1 MRDTE
6 LLIDQAT
13 GAIVESIDSTL
24 TAQPERF
31 VFGDNL
37 GISVTPLERNTGFD
51 AADKPWR
58 LIDMSNK
65 TIKVAIGTKERT
77 PTNGTFN
84 INTIDDIA
92 YNVSGEDLE
101 TALNT
106 DATITSEGGCKVSAL
121 SKGGWKVTFLTLGA
135 KTALTSST
143 NDLTPTATLSIDTIN
158 AGGASEFA
166 AFFIRTETNAASS
179 GTLLNDID
187 SLTYTVATI
196 QAPDAATNQ
205 PAIYSFEL
213 VGLPVGGT
221 FSIGLDSAFT
231 RQIGY
236 DADSEEI
243 NEALIQLTQLA
254 SADSVSVEGS
264 SKSFA
269 VSISPDVSAFTASA
283 DVTNLQ
289 GLNGKQGELNINTVE
304 MIELLNGNS
313 TAQGTFEIVLDDSAG
328 TSKTIHQSS
337 VEIAQDVISSNA
349 PAPSPLIEYAL
360 KSDLDALQV
369 EVDAIEA
376 RDWVEVP
383 AGSVNGFT
391 PSNGYPAFVVSVLFT
406 LNGTA
411 EFFPENIGSLIVDDR
426 PSIQYGHGSATIRT
440 FNSVQ
445 FNRRY
450 ISRWTG
456 STWGDWNQLAN
467 ADEVVDLTTAQ
478 TAAGEKTFTDEL
490 RATGQTAVEGS
501 SVMTRELVDERDFLG
516 LVNIWSPP
524 YSRYQVA
531 NNGTGSSA
539 ITVSSN
545 GVLLQ
550 SGTATNGYGRVR
562 FLTEPVGAS
571 YYLPLTRP
579 CGVAINFV
587 YAQTSVTATN
597 AVFRLLYGTQ
607 TAVQSADANALTVSG
622 FGCEITSDGT
632 NHKIRAVTHDGTIYT
647 AGTWVNFATGDNR
660 QGNRVL
666 AVETDGVGN
675 ITAKISGDHG
685 AKPFI
690 EATTTG
696 GPTSDGSGINAQVTA
711 HCAGDSTITPTQ
723 TTVYIRAVKIKSF

>member
-1 MRDTE
+1 VRDTE

-65 TIKVAIGTKERT
+65 TIKVAIGTKERN

-92 YNVSGEDLE
+92 YNVSGEELE

-135 KTALTSST
+135 KTALTSTT

-158 AGGASEFA
+158 AGGATEFA
-166 AFFIRTETNAASS
+166 SFFIRTETNAASS
-179 GTLLNDID
+179 GTLLDDID
-187 SLTYTVATI
+187 ALAYTVATV
-196 QAPDAATNQ
+196 QAPDAVTNQ

-254 SADSVSVEGS
+254 SAESVSVEGS
-264 SKSFA
+264 AKSFA
-269 VSISPDVSAFTASA
+269 VSISPDVASFTASA

-360 KSDLDALQV
+360 KSDLDALQA
-369 EVDAIEA
+369 EVDAI
-376 RDWVEVP
+376 
-383 AGSVNGFT
+383 
-391 PSNGYPAFVVSVLFT
+391 
-406 LNGTA
+406 
-411 EFFPENIGSLIVDDR
+411 
-426 PSIQYGHGSATIRT
+426 
-440 FNSVQ
+440 
-445 FNRRY
+445 
-450 ISRWTG
+450 TG
-456 STWGDWNQLAN
+456 NY
-467 ADEVVDLTTAQ
+467 VDLTTAQ
-478 TAAGEKTFTDEL
+478 TIAGEKTFTDASTFNSGVSISGSTTTFQGNFNGNNSGNFCL
-490 RATGQTAVEGS
+490 ISGAFNNTNSGNFCSITGQDNKSNTGDYCS
-501 SVMTRELVDERDFLG
+501 ISG
-516 LVNIWSPP
+516 
-524 YSRYQVA
+524 A
-531 NNGTGSSA
+531 NNDNNSGIYCSISGSNNDNNSGEYCSISGQFA
-539 ITVSSN
+539 SNNNLSNARVHGGGANARIIDLAGKAETSDATPTDIKLNGQDIVIPQGAAWSFTATITVSDSSN
-545 GVLLQ
+545 RSNAKKIVR
-550 SGTATNGYGRVR
+550 SGLVCNNAGTLSVSSIDT
-562 FLTEPVGAS
+562 VG
-571 YYLPLTRP
+571 TD
-579 CGVAINFV
+579 
-587 YAQTSVTATN
+587 QTLGSVTA
-597 AVFRLLYGTQ
+597 
-607 TAVQSADANALTVSG
+607 SVS
-622 FGCEITSDGT
+622 ITTDNPTESL
-632 NHKIRAVTHDGTIYT
+632 KITC
-647 AGTWVNFATGDNR
+647 TGDTASLQWAAR
-660 QGNRVL
+660 I
-666 AVETDGVGN
+666 D
-675 ITAKISGDHG
+675 IT
-685 AKPFI
+685 
-690 EATTTG
+690 
-696 GPTSDGSGINAQVTA
+696 Q
-711 HCAGDSTITPTQ
+711 AG
-723 TTVYIRAVKIKSF
+723 